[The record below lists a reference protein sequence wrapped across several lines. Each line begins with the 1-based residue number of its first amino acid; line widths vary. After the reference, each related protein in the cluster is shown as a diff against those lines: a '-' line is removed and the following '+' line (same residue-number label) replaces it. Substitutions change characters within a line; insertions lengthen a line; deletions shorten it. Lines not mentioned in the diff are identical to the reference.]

1 MKTFKQYTTSSNGSL
16 KNTHIE
22 HPEDSVLNGD
32 LTVLNWFTENGK
44 ISAKIDGAPA
54 IVWGRN
60 PRTENFFVGTKS
72 VFNKRLLRS
81 MNRMRIL
88 IETIVEM

>member
-1 MKTFKQYTTSSNGSL
+1 MKTFKQFTTSANGSL

-54 IVWGRN
+54 ICLLYTSPS
-60 PRTENFFVGTKS
+60 PRDG
-72 VFNKRLLRS
+72 LLS
-81 MNRMRIL
+81 RMPSSA
-88 IETIVEM
+88 